1 MLLPKHI
8 KKRDGSI
15 DLFNPVKIKDAVLS
29 AVNSV
34 HLKNPIEATEIIC
47 EEVKK
52 QITDEVLNMGL
63 ECGKIITG
71 VLRKTFHKDINTII
85 IPSYRSAF
93 VIIPNENSNE
103 LKIFMYG
110 DPHFFGHDEINEETI
125 KHATKTDITLVGQR
139 NIPAIYLG
147 DKYLVPEIEFD
158 ETIVGE
164 AIKIVENMTNVITE
178 IDSRNKL
185 LEQELLSQ
193 EKLDVVCANN
203 DAIEKLTNMIN
214 EVRVS
219 LKYCNKNLL
228 DKLVVMQLI
237 DGGTHQQIDT
247 MYIIYQRDVDK
258 FLEAVQNVMK
268 IEDYNTGDL
277 DEELKKMGIK
287 TLEYEY
293 EEPYF

>member
-1 MLLPKHI
+1 MDEDKKKDINEML
-8 KKRDGSI
+8 D
-15 DLFNPVKIKDAVLS
+15 
-29 AVNSV
+29 
-34 HLKNPIEATEIIC
+34 